1 MARPIKN
8 SCDYFSHDNDMRN
21 HRKIKS
27 LRNKFGMNGYGIWV
41 MLLEYLTGI
50 DGNEFEYTDFELE
63 LIAGDFG
70 VSVTE
75 IREVVSYCILLE
87 LLFNNNGFIYSESL
101 NKRLEPVYRKRGIA
115 KKISENRVRK
125 EGKFIKSTEP
135 LGVSVTEKP
144 QSKVKESKVK
154 ESIYEFEHFWND
166 YDKKIDR
173 LKTEKN
179 YSKISDEDRLKI
191 KAHIPKYKISQ
202 PDKIYR
208 KDPASYL
215 YNKSW
220 ENDVVIENKKGKL
233 QMQQVQEVPSHLKK
247 VLNFE

>member
-87 LLFNNNGFIYSESL
+87 LLFNNNGFIY
-101 NKRLEPVYRKRGIA
+101 
-115 KKISENRVRK
+115 
-125 EGKFIKSTEP
+125 
-135 LGVSVTEKP
+135 
-144 QSKVKESKVK
+144 
-154 ESIYEFEHFWND
+154 
-166 YDKKIDR
+166 
-173 LKTEKN
+173 
-179 YSKISDEDRLKI
+179 
-191 KAHIPKYKISQ
+191 
-202 PDKIYR
+202 
-208 KDPASYL
+208 
-215 YNKSW
+215 
-220 ENDVVIENKKGKL
+220 
-233 QMQQVQEVPSHLKK
+233 
-247 VLNFE
+247 